1 MKNDSVLKLHHYKF
15 TKKDAII
22 LKKLR
27 HLAENHV
34 EEFTEGF
41 YEFIFQF
48 EHTKSFLN
56 SNEVLRKHKIKT
68 KNWYL
73 NLFCGQYDIRYFK
86 TLYKISEEHI
96 EMHLP
101 INYVI
106 ASLSYLRNFM
116 RDILIKEK
124 QYSDIISFDKIVDIN
139 LDILTIR
146 TKEKEEEHILKEVF
160 FLRKCIEEMAIVPY
174 FQPIYSTK
182 NLTHVKYETLM
193 RLADIDNQKI
203 FSVYPYLSIA
213 KKIKIYKQMTK
224 IMVEKVLSK
233 FYNIDIEFSI
243 NLCYEDIEDISFFT
257 YMIEKIENFSYPKNI
272 MFEIVETDFV
282 KDFSIVENFTHA
294 VRKFGCKIAIDDFG
308 SGFSSMENI
317 LKLKPNFIK
326 IDGSLIKNLDTSI
339 KSKIIVKSIVDMA
352 KGLDVETIAEYV
364 HSKAI
369 KDIASDLGIDYLQG
383 FYLGE
388 PKPYLLSS
396 ILLKKKSI

>member
-1 MKNDSVLKLHHYKF
+1 MKNDSVLKLYHYKF
-15 TKKDAII
+15 TKKDAVT

-27 HLAENHV
+27 QLAENHL
-34 EEFTEGF
+34 EEFIAGF
-41 YEFIFQF
+41 YEFIFEF
-48 EHTKSFLN
+48 EHTKSFLS
-56 SNEVLRKHKIKT
+56 SNEALRNHKIKS

-73 NLFCGQYDIRYFK
+73 NLFCGEYDKKYFA
-86 TLYKISEEHI
+86 TLYKISEEHT

-124 QYSDIISFDKIVDIN
+124 RYSDIVSFDKIIDIN
-139 LDILTIR
+139 LDVLAIR
-146 TKEKEEEHILKEVF
+146 TKEEENVLKEVF
-160 FLRKCIEEMAIVPY
+160 FLRKCIEEMAIEPY
-174 FQPIYSTK
+174 FQPIYCAK

-193 RLADIDNQKI
+193 RLTDVDNQKI
-203 FSVYPYLSIA
+203 CSVYPYLAIA
-213 KKIKIYKQMTK
+213 KKINIYKQMTK
-224 IMVEKVLSK
+224 IMVEKVLYK

-257 YMIEKIENFSYPKNI
+257 YMIEKIENFSHPKNI
-272 MFEIVETDFV
+272 TFEIVETDFV
-282 KDFSIVENFTHA
+282 KDFSIVENFTYA

-326 IDGSLIKNLDTSI
+326 IDGSLIKNLDTSS

-352 KGLDVETIAEYV
+352 RGLDVKTIAEYV
-364 HSKAI
+364 HSEAI
-369 KDIASDLGIDYLQG
+369 KDIVSDLGIDYLQG

-396 ILLKKKSI
+396 VLFEKKSV